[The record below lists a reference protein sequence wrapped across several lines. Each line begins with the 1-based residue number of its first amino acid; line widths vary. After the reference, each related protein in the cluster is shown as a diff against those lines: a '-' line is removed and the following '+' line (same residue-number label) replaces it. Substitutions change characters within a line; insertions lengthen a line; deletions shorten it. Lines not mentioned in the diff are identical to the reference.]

1 MSNASAVV
9 AAAEDAVRE
18 ADAQTDGTT
27 PPSAEVQARET
38 TSPEVSNEGAKAAAK
53 AVGAKPAKP
62 AKDAKAKPAKPA
74 AAEKP
79 SKPAKYD
86 DETKAACKRAQEI
99 RTKKNA
105 VAPVTV
111 TRVVAL
117 LAKAKTKPEAV
128 VGAFKSQKDAHAF
141 AGGDKEVKMP
151 DLVKTLGEK
160 TTDPFA
166 RGRGL
171 VSISL
176 ALAGK

>member
-1 MSNASAVV
+1 MSDASSVVDRAAQAV
-9 AAAEDAVRE
+9 EE
-18 ADAQTDGTT
+18 ADAKDGAT
-27 PPSAEVQARET
+27 PPSNEVVAQERLTEH
-38 TSPEVSNEGAKAAAK
+38 ENKKGAKAAAK
-53 AVGAKPAKP
+53 AVGTKPATS
-62 AKDAKAKPAKPA
+62 KAKPAKPA

-86 DETKAACKRAQEI
+86 DDTKAACKRAQAI
-99 RTKKNA
+99 RGKANA

-151 DLVKTLGEK
+151 ELVKTLGEK